1 MRRFNATILLIALQ
15 FLQLPQAYGN
25 TESKDISPAPVSTV
39 ADPPLSDGNLPQEP
53 AGEASPPSRDEPQG
67 AVAEGKPAPLSRDE
81 ICQMIERA
89 AHEEALPP
97 EFFARLIWQESRFDP
112 FAVSPVGAKGIAQ
125 FMPRTANGR
134 GLANP
139 FDALPALFESAEY
152 LAELRKQFGNL
163 GLAAAAYNAGPK
175 RVQDWLAK
183 RGGMSSETRNY
194 VHLIT
199 GHPIE
204 TWAATEPP
212 VLEDSGAAEFR
223 CHEVPR
229 FAAQRYR
236 RLLAE
241 IVRRVREERA
251 AKAAQAEQK
260 ARAAKL
266 ETLTAKSRKERKGAK
281 LADRAAGRRKAE
293 RASRPAQVAKAG
305 NAPLNLTI
313 MKASRDS
320 RRGGAKQIA
329 KSERGA
335 KVAQVSSRQRKPL
348 ADKGKAGA
356 RRVRVAQR

>member
-1 MRRFNATILLIALQ
+1 MRRFYATTLLIALQ
-15 FLQLPQAYGN
+15 LLQLPQAYGN
-25 TESKDISPAPVSTV
+25 TESKDLSPAPVSVT
-39 ADPPLSDGNLPQEP
+39 ADPPLSDGSLPREP
-53 AGEASPPSRDEPQG
+53 GNAASTDMRIEPQG
-67 AVAEGKPAPLSRDE
+67 PVVDNTSAPLSRDE

-89 AHEEALPP
+89 ANEEALPP

-112 FAVSPVGAKGIAQ
+112 FAVSPVGARGIAQ

-134 GLANP
+134 GLADP

-152 LAELRKQFGNL
+152 LAELRRQFGNL

-199 GHPIE
+199 GHPLE
-204 TWAATEPP
+204 TWAAAEPP
-212 VLEDSGAAEFR
+212 LPEEIAAEDFR
-223 CHEVPR
+223 CPDVPR

-236 RLLAE
+236 RLLGE

-260 ARAAKL
+260 ARAAKI
-266 ETLTAKSRKERKGAK
+266 EALTAKARKGAK
-281 LADRAAGRRKAE
+281 VADRAARGKGE
-293 RASRPAQVAKAG
+293 RAGSTTKVARER

-313 MKASRDS
+313 MKASRDG
-320 RRGGAKQIA
+320 RRAGAKQMA
-329 KSERGA
+329 KSERAA
-335 KVAQVSSRQRKPL
+335 KVAQVSSRQRS
-348 ADKGKAGA
+348 DKGKAGA
-356 RRVRVAQR
+356 RRMRVAQR

>member
-15 FLQLPQAYGN
+15 LLQLPQAYGN
-25 TESKDISPAPVSTV
+25 TESKDPSPAPMSAA
-39 ADPPLSDGNLPQEP
+39 ADPPLSDGSLPQEP
-53 AGEASPPSRDEPQG
+53 GNEASTDIGAEPQG
-67 AVAEGKPAPLSRDE
+67 PVVDNTSAPLSRDE

-89 AHEEALPP
+89 ANEEALPP

-112 FAVSPVGAKGIAQ
+112 SAVSPVGAQGIAQ

-134 GLANP
+134 GLTNP

-152 LAELRKQFGNL
+152 LAELRRQFGNL

-175 RVQDWLAK
+175 RVQDWLSK
-183 RGGMSSETRNY
+183 RGGMTAETRNY

-199 GHPIE
+199 GHPLE
-204 TWAATEPP
+204 TWAAAEPP
-212 VLEDSGAAEFR
+212 APEDIAIEDFR
-223 CHEVPR
+223 CHEVPKL
-229 FAAQRYR
+229 AAQRYR

-251 AKAAQAEQK
+251 AKAEQAEKK

-266 ETLTAKSRKERKGAK
+266 EALTAKSRKGAK
-281 LADRAAGRRKAE
+281 VADRAARGKGE
-293 RASRPAQVAKAG
+293 RAGGTTKVASER

-313 MKASRDS
+313 MKDSRDG
-320 RRGGAKQIA
+320 RRAGAKQMA
-329 KSERGA
+329 KSERAA
-335 KVAQVSSRQRKPL
+335 KVAQVSSRQRS
-348 ADKGKAGA
+348 DKGKAGA

>member
-15 FLQLPQAYGN
+15 FLQLPYAYGD
-25 TESKDISPAPVSTV
+25 TEPRDTSLAPVSAA
-39 ADPPLSDGNLPQEP
+39 ADLSLSDGNSPPE
-53 AGEASPPSRDEPQG
+53 ATGEASTPTRSQPDVPIADDKAGPPTRG
-67 AVAEGKPAPLSRDE
+67 E

-89 AHEEALPP
+89 AQEEALPP

-112 FAVSPVGAKGIAQ
+112 FAVSPVGARGIAQ

-134 GLANP
+134 GLADP

-163 GLAAAAYNAGPK
+163 GLAAAAYNAGPR

-204 TWAATEPP
+204 TWAADEPP
-212 VLEDSGAAEFR
+212 LPQEIAAEDFR

-241 IVRRVREERA
+241 IVRRVRAERA

-266 ETLTAKSRKERKGAK
+266 ATLTAKTRKGRNGAK
-281 LADRAAGRRKAE
+281 LADRASKRKGERVAATEVKGRNAALNITSRDGRR
-293 RASRPAQVAKAG
+293 V
-305 NAPLNLTI
+305 
-313 MKASRDS
+313 
-320 RRGGAKQIA
+320 GGKKVA
-329 KSERGA
+329 KSERAA
-335 KVAQVSSRQRKPL
+335 KIAEVSSRKR
-348 ADKGKAGA
+348 ASRTDKGKAGP
-356 RRVRVAQR
+356 RRVRLARR